1 MIFFRVV
8 YTSLFSSLILDEW
21 ASGCLLRWWRSM
33 VCAQYAISRDFVRTN
48 SVLSTVYVFTNFCPV
63 SYKPRRRRAGFAQ
76 WCCSHLL
83 AFEPRQ
89 KFGLSRLVFLSTR
102 WADVED
108 RPAGLEADFRR
119 GYSGLG
125 GGFSWL
131 LAHGSVV
138 FHIKIREMERGGKTR
153 AHTRT
158 IALGLVWNVRSEVC
172 IRSDSGTILARTQ

>member
-138 FHIKIREMERGGKTR
+138 FHIKIREMERRKNQSTHEDDSIR
-153 AHTRT
+153 PRVERT
-158 IALGLVWNVRSEVC
+158 FRSLYQ
-172 IRSDSGTILARTQ
+172 IRFGYDSGQMPI